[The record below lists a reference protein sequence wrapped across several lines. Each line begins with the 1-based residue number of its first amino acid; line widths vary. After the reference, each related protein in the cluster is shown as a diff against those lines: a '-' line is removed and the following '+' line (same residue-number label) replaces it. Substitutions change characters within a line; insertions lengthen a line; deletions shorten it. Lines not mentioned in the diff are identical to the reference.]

1 MEKKFFNKKAKRRA
15 KINLKNNSNKRRMF
29 SRRLGGIIGVSVL
42 LENRN
47 LNAVDLSKVK
57 KEII

>member
-1 MEKKFFNKKAKRRA
+1 MKKKYFNKKAKRRA
-15 KINLKNNSNKRRMF
+15 KINLNNNKRLVL

-47 LNAVDLSKVK
+47 LNAVDLSKVE